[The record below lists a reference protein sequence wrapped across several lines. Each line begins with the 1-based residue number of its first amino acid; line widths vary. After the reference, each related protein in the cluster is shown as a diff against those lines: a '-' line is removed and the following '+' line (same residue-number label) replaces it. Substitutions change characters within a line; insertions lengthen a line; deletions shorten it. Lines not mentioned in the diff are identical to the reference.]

1 MVLSECRSIGAA
13 FYERVR
19 ALCAD
24 HDEVIV
30 AIQEGDALSGAPLP
44 ERWARARTLL
54 AAQPKAWVTPLV
66 TGDLRTPQ
74 ERCAALETRL
84 GRFTLLTTDDRDMLA
99 CAERLGLPCIPLK
112 HDSEEPPPAPLH
124 QASRALLV
132 VRAQPFHR
140 GHLALAQRA
149 FALAEELV
157 LVVAAADRAY
167 TARDPFTAGERLQLV
182 RAGLGDLSARTWLI
196 ALPAPTWPAMAL
208 AQLAFVAPTYDT
220 IVAHNPILRA
230 MAEQQG
236 KHVESLPEP
245 FALAA
250 QAVSAT
256 RVRARLAQESAGTWL
271 SEFVPNATAALLC
284 ATPALAERCALIAR
298 AEG

>member
-1 MVLSECRSIGAA
+1 MTLPDVDWLAIAPELVLALGAA
-13 FYERVR
+13 AV
-19 ALCAD
+19 LLLD
-24 HDEVIV
+24 V
-30 AIQEGDALSGAPLP
+30 AYRPGFPRLGGLAALSLAAGIGLAIWQWAAWSPDAGAPLP
-44 ERWARARTLL
+44 FGGMVVADRL
-54 AAQPKAWVTPLV
+54 AAS
-66 TGDLRTPQ
+66 G
-74 ERCAALETRL
+74 RL
-84 GRFTLLTTDDRDMLA
+84 
-99 CAERLGLPCIPLK
+99 
-112 HDSEEPPPAPLH
+112 
-124 QASRALLV
+124 
-132 VRAQPFHR
+132 
-140 GHLALAQRA
+140 
-149 FALAEELV
+149 LV